1 MVGVEKP
8 PLPMRTANEARMNE
22 VCREDDPFYCFLLQA
37 TLLYYPLLLL
47 LVFVISA
54 ATHSILTTPKDD
66 VDEEPLGPGGKRLP
80 VSKKKKRRDG
90 EEPKRKQYGPILSPT
105 SRSWLTWISVVVFLT
120 FVANAVAHFSY
131 VMGELEGVIKGH
143 KESQSMTVYLIGSPN
158 LYLYL
163 ITTLFE
169 WNESPTIAHFLTWI
183 LSLIGELVI
192 CICTLLKAA
201 DPRFA
206 SDETTQLETRTL
218 HISKWDLTDVVL
230 YIIRIALTMC
240 MLSIYWAAWLH
251 TPKQEADKTELQ
263 NSDQGAEET
272 TPLLNGHRTSYS
284 SQNGRDLNGR
294 SVRSSRNGSTVGN
307 TNGAAEGGNITK
319 DYKEPGFYRPD
330 KAPQTTW
337 WGYLRSY
344 TMFFDYQWP
353 KNSLYLQ
360 FLYAL
365 CVLLLVAQRAINV
378 AVPIVVG
385 WLTKKLTLAEAPWY
399 MLGLLIFLRVLQG
412 GGMLLDA
419 TRAILWV
426 PISQNSYRAL
436 TTAAFEHVHSLSLDF
451 HLGKRTGEVLSA
463 LNKGASI
470 NSFLEQVTF
479 SVAPMILDLLLAVV
493 FFCWYFDATY
503 GAIVSCLTFWYLFLT
518 IRMAQTRADQRRLMS
533 NADREEEAVKND
545 SITSYETVKYFNAEQ
560 WEFQRYRNAIEAYQ
574 DAEKQVTWGVNKM
587 NVIQAF
593 VFMAGFT
600 VVMVFGA
607 YQVTHGGMDVG
618 RFLTLMTF
626 LNQLQA
632 PLNIFGSFYRTIQ
645 QSMISGERLLELFK
659 VKPTVVDD
667 ADAKPLLECNG
678 NIRWNKVAFNYDPKN
693 KALKDLDFECKPG
706 TTTAFVG
713 ESGGGKSTVFRLM
726 FRYYNTSSGSI
737 EIDGQDVK
745 NLTIDSVRRYIG
757 VVPQDTTMFNDT
769 LMYNLRYANQSAT
782 DEEVFEACRA
792 ASIHD
797 RIMSFPEKYNT
808 KVGERGLKLSGGE
821 RQRVAIARTILKNP
835 KIIMLDEATSAL
847 DAHTEQ
853 QIQDRL
859 GHLGQGRTLLVI
871 AHRLSTITHADQ
883 IIVLN
888 NGTIAEKGTHEELVN
903 ANGRYASMWER
914 QVQAERA
921 AEKARAA
928 SRKAQKLLRK
938 ANIGGLKKQ
947 TDGHS
952 DGYTSLDSSTI
963 LPGSSGN
970 NSKAG
975 TTVLTMIRITLI
987 TRITHTIRIA
997 HIILTDR
1004 ITLITHIILMTRT
1017 ILDDTD
1023 SSSQNLYKCDKG
1035 MNLATYASL
1044 LAKATSHQPHQ
1055 HTPPIVTI
1063 SH

>member
-1 MVGVEKP
+1 MAGVEKP
-8 PLPMRTANEARMNE
+8 PLPMRLDNSISPKANLTCGEN
-22 VCREDDPFYCFLLQA
+22 DPFYCFLLDE
-37 TLLYYPLLLL
+37 TLCYYPLVLL
-47 LVFVISA
+47 LVFVASA
-54 ATHSILTTPKDD
+54 ATYSIVTAPKEEDD
-66 VDEEPLGPGGKRLP
+66 EAGAEALGPGGKRLP
-80 VSKKKKRRDG
+80 MSKKKKRRGDN
-90 EEPKRKQYGPILSPT
+90 EPERLRYGPVLSPT
-105 SRSWLTWISVVVFLT
+105 STTWLTWISAAVFLT
-120 FVANAVAHFSY
+120 FVSNGIAHFSY
-131 VMGELEGVIKGH
+131 VMEELEGVVQGAKD
-143 KESQSMTVYLIGSPN
+143 SQSMIVRRVQRPPTSQSFANRKQVYLIASPN

-163 ITTLFE
+163 LTTLVE
-169 WNESPTIAHFLTWI
+169 WHETPTIAHFITWC
-183 LSLIGELVI
+183 LALIGELII
-192 CICTLLKAA
+192 CVCTILQVTNPRDGKASQA
-201 DPRFA
+201 QSP
-206 SDETTQLETRTL
+206 QPQ
-218 HISKWDLTDVVL
+218 ISKWALTDIILGVIRVVL
-230 YIIRIALTMC
+230 MVGLVG
-240 MLSIYWAAWLH
+240 IYVAAWFQK
-251 TPKQEADKTELQ
+251 PQQKENKFEEQ
-263 NSDQGAEET
+263 NSSQRAEET
-272 TPLLNGHRTSYS
+272 TPLLNGVNGHRMSYS
-284 SQNGRDLNGR
+284 SQNGR
-294 SVRSSRNGSTVGN
+294 SVRTSRNGSTVGN
-307 TNGAAEGGNITK
+307 TNGAAEGTPVSK

-330 KAPQTTW
+330 KAPHKSW
-337 WGYLRSY
+337 WEYVRSY
-344 TMFFDYQWP
+344 QVFFEYQWP
-353 KNSLYLQ
+353 KGSPHLQ
-360 FLYAL
+360 FLFAI
-365 CVLLLVAQRAINV
+365 CVVLLLAQRAVNV
-378 AVPIVVG
+378 LVPVVVG
-385 WLTKKLTLAEAPWY
+385 WLTRQLTLQQAPWAV
-399 MLGLLIFLRVLQG
+399 LGLLIFLRLMQG
-412 GGMLLDA
+412 TGMLLDA
-419 TRAILWV
+419 FRAILWV

-436 TTAAFEHVHSLSLDF
+436 TSAAFEHVHSLSLDF

-470 NSFLEQVTF
+470 NSFLEQATF
-479 SVAPMILDLLLAVV
+479 SVLPMIFDLFLAVG
-493 FFCWYFDATY
+493 FFCYYFDATY

-518 IRMAQTRADQRRLMS
+518 IRMAQTRADQRRIMS

-545 SITSYETVKYFNAEQ
+545 SITSYETVKYFNAEE
-560 WEFQRYRNAIEAYQ
+560 WEFQRYRNAIQAYQ
-574 DAEKQVTWGVNKM
+574 DAEKQVTWGVNRM
-587 NVIQAF
+587 NVIQAC
-593 VFMAGFT
+593 VFMLGFS

-607 YQVTHGGMDVG
+607 YQVTSGGMDVG

-626 LNQLQA
+626 LNQLQT

-645 QSMISGERLLELFK
+645 QAMISGERLLELFK
-659 VKPTVVDD
+659 VKPTVVD
-667 ADAKPLLECNG
+667 APGARPLLECNG

-745 NLTIDSVRRYIG
+745 DLTIDSVRRFIG

-769 LMYNLRYANQSAT
+769 LMYNLRYANQAAT

-797 RIMSFPEKYNT
+797 RIMSFPDQYNT

-859 GHLGQGRTLLVI
+859 GHLGQGRTLLII
-871 AHRLSTITHADQ
+871 AYVFSPSCTFALDGRNTNTGYRHRLSTITHADQ

-888 NGTIAEKGTHEELVN
+888 NGTIAEKGTHDQLVA

-938 ANIGGLKKQ
+938 ANIVSKKQ

-970 NSKAG
+970 NSKAN
-975 TTVLTMIRITLI
+975 TTGE
-987 TRITHTIRIA
+987 
-997 HIILTDR
+997 
-1004 ITLITHIILMTRT
+1004 
-1017 ILDDTD
+1017 D
-1023 SSSQNLYKCDKG
+1023 SSSSSSSSDAESIHSVHNDSDHSEHSDHSG
-1035 MNLATYASL
+1035 HSGH
-1044 LAKATSHQPHQ
+1044 SGRH
-1055 HTPPIVTI
+1055 
-1063 SH
+1063 

>member
-1 MVGVEKP
+1 MAGVEKP
-8 PLPMRTANEARMNE
+8 PLPMRLDNSTSPKANLTCGEYDA
-22 VCREDDPFYCFLLQA
+22 FSCFLLDE
-37 TLLYYPLLLL
+37 TLCYYPLVLL
-47 LVFVISA
+47 LVFIVSA
-54 ATHSILTTPKDD
+54 ATYSIVTAPKEE
-66 VDEEPLGPGGKRLP
+66 DEASADAQGPGGKRLP
-80 VSKKKKRRDG
+80 VSKKKKRRG
-90 EEPKRKQYGPILSPT
+90 ENDPERKRFGAILSPT
-105 SRSWLTWISVVVFLT
+105 SRTWLTWISAAVFLT
-120 FVANAVAHFSY
+120 FVSNAITHFSY
-131 VMGELEGVIKGH
+131 TMKQLEGAAQGAKD
-143 KESQSMTVYLIGSPN
+143 SRSMIVYLIASPN

-163 ITTLFE
+163 LTTLVE
-169 WNESPTIAHFLTWI
+169 WHEAPTIAHFVTWS
-183 LSLIGELVI
+183 LALIGELII
-192 CICTLLKAA
+192 CICTILEVTNPKA
-201 DPRFA
+201 PKTSRVE
-206 SDETTQLETRTL
+206 SPQP
-218 HISKWDLTDVVL
+218 HISNWAVTD
-230 YIIRIALTMC
+230 IALGVFRIVLM
-240 MLSIYWAAWLH
+240 MLLVGIYVAAWFRN
-251 TPKQEADKTELQ
+251 PKQMEDKSEEH
-263 NSDQGAEET
+263 NSSQRAEET
-272 TPLLNGHRTSYS
+272 TPLLNGHRMSYS
-284 SQNGRDLNGR
+284 SQNGR
-294 SVRSSRNGSTVGN
+294 SVRTSRNGSTVGN
-307 TNGAAEGGNITK
+307 TNGAAEGAAVAK
-319 DYKEPGFYRPD
+319 DCKEPGFYRPD
-330 KAPQTTW
+330 KAPHKSW
-337 WGYLRSY
+337 WEYVRSY
-344 TMFFDYQWP
+344 QVFFEYQWP
-353 KNSLYLQ
+353 KGSPHLQ
-360 FLYAL
+360 FLFAI
-365 CVLLLVAQRAINV
+365 CVVLLLMQRAVNV
-378 AVPIVVG
+378 LVPLVVG
-385 WLTKKLTLAEAPWY
+385 WLTRELTLQQVPWAA
-399 MLGLLIFLRVLQG
+399 LALLIFLRLLQG
-412 GGMLLDA
+412 TSMLLDA
-419 TRAILWV
+419 FRAILWV

-436 TTAAFEHVHSLSLDF
+436 TSAAFEHVHSLSLDF

-470 NSFLEQVTF
+470 NSFLEQATF
-479 SVAPMILDLLLAVV
+479 SVLPMIIDLVFAVC
-493 FFCWYFDATY
+493 FFCYYFDATY

-518 IRMAQTRADQRRLMS
+518 IRMAQTRADQRRIMS

-545 SITSYETVKYFNAEQ
+545 SITSYETVKYFNAEE
-560 WEFQRYRNAIEAYQ
+560 WEFKRYRNAIEAYQ
-574 DAEKQVTWGVNKM
+574 DAEKQVTWGVNRM

-593 VFMAGFT
+593 VFMVGFS
-600 VVMVFGA
+600 VVMIFGA
-607 YQVTHGGMDVG
+607 YQVTHGDMDVG

-645 QSMISGERLLELFK
+645 QAMISGERLLELFK
-659 VKPTVVDD
+659 VRPTVVD
-667 ADAKPLLECNG
+667 APGARPLSECHG

-745 NLTIDSVRRYIG
+745 DLTIDSVRRFIG

-769 LMYNLRYANQSAT
+769 LMYNLRYANQAAT

-797 RIMSFPEKYNT
+797 RIISFPDQYNT

-859 GHLGQGRTLLVI
+859 GHLGQGRTLLII

-888 NGTIAEKGTHEELVN
+888 NGTIAEKGTHDQLVA

-938 ANIGGLKKQ
+938 ANIVSKKQ
-947 TDGHS
+947 MDRHS

-970 NSKAG
+970 NSKAN
-975 TTVLTMIRITLI
+975 TTGE
-987 TRITHTIRIA
+987 
-997 HIILTDR
+997 
-1004 ITLITHIILMTRT
+1004 
-1017 ILDDTD
+1017 D
-1023 SSSQNLYKCDKG
+1023 SSSSSSSSDAESIHSVHNDSDHSDHSDRSG
-1035 MNLATYASL
+1035 RS
-1044 LAKATSHQPHQ
+1044 SRH
-1055 HTPPIVTI
+1055 
-1063 SH
+1063 

>member
-1 MVGVEKP
+1 MAGVEKP
-8 PLPMRTANEARMNE
+8 PLPMRLDNGTSPKANTTCGETDA
-22 VCREDDPFYCFLLQA
+22 FSCFLLDE
-37 TLLYYPLLLL
+37 TLCYYPLIL
-47 LVFVISA
+47 LVVFVVSA
-54 ATHSILTTPKDD
+54 ATYSIVTAPKEEDD
-66 VDEEPLGPGGKRLP
+66 DAGADALGPGGKRLP
-80 VSKKKKRRDG
+80 VSKKKKRRGDN
-90 EEPKRKQYGPILSPT
+90 ETERLRYGPVLSPT
-105 SRSWLTWISVVVFLT
+105 SRTWFTWLSAAVFLT
-120 FVANAVAHFSY
+120 FVSNGIAHFSY
-131 VMGELEGVIKGH
+131 VMQELEGIEHVVKD
-143 KESQSMTVYLIGSPN
+143 SQSMIVYLIASPN

-163 ITTLFE
+163 LTTLIE
-169 WNESPTIAHFLTWI
+169 WHEAPTIAHFITWC
-183 LSLIGELVI
+183 LALIGELII
-192 CICTLLKAA
+192 CICTIHQVTNPK
-201 DPRFA
+201 DQKSTRV
-206 SDETTQLETRTL
+206 QLPQPQV
-218 HISKWDLTDVVL
+218 SKWALADIILGA
-230 YIIRIALTMC
+230 IRIVLVIG
-240 MLSIYWAAWLH
+240 LVGIYVAAWLRK
-251 TPKQEADKTELQ
+251 PQEKENKLEGQ
-263 NSDQGAEET
+263 NSSQRAEET
-272 TPLLNGHRTSYS
+272 TPLLNGVNGHRMSYS
-284 SQNGRDLNGR
+284 SQTGR
-294 SVRSSRNGSTVGN
+294 SLRTSRNGSTVGN
-307 TNGAAEGGNITK
+307 ANGAAEGALGSK

-330 KAPQTTW
+330 KAPHKSW
-337 WGYLRSY
+337 WEYVRSY
-344 TMFFDYQWP
+344 QVFFEYQWP
-353 KNSLYLQ
+353 KGSPHLQ
-360 FLYAL
+360 FLFAI
-365 CVLLLVAQRAINV
+365 CVLLLVGQRLVNV
-378 AVPIVVG
+378 LVPVVVG
-385 WLTKKLTLAEAPWY
+385 WLTRQLTLQQAPWAV
-399 MLGLLIFLRVLQG
+399 LGLLIFLRLMQG
-412 GGMLLDA
+412 TGMLLDA
-419 TRAILWV
+419 IRAILWV

-436 TTAAFEHVHSLSLDF
+436 TSAAFEHVHSLSLDF

-470 NSFLEQVTF
+470 NSFLDQATF
-479 SVAPMILDLLLAVV
+479 SVLPMIVDLFLAVG
-493 FFCWYFDATY
+493 FFCYYFDATY

-518 IRMAQTRADQRRLMS
+518 IRMAQTRADQRRIMS

-545 SITSYETVKYFNAEQ
+545 SITSYETVKYFNAEE
-560 WEFQRYRNAIEAYQ
+560 WEFQRYRNAIQAYQ
-574 DAEKQVTWGVNKM
+574 DAEKQVTWGVNRM
-587 NVIQAF
+587 NVIQAC
-593 VFMAGFT
+593 VFMLGFG

-607 YQVTHGGMDVG
+607 YQVTKGGMDVG

-626 LNQLQA
+626 LNQLQT

-645 QSMISGERLLELFK
+645 QAMISGERLLELFK
-659 VKPTVVDD
+659 VKPTVVD
-667 ADAKPLLECNG
+667 APGARPLLECNG

-745 NLTIDSVRRYIG
+745 DLTIDSVRRFIG

-769 LMYNLRYANQSAT
+769 LMYNLRYANQAAT

-797 RIMSFPEKYNT
+797 RIMSFPEQYNT

-859 GHLGQGRTLLVI
+859 GHLGQGRTLLII

-888 NGTIAEKGTHEELVN
+888 NGTIAEKGTHDQLVA

-938 ANIGGLKKQ
+938 ANIVSKKQ

-952 DGYTSLDSSTI
+952 DGYNSLDSSTI

-970 NSKAG
+970 NSKAN
-975 TTVLTMIRITLI
+975 TTGE
-987 TRITHTIRIA
+987 
-997 HIILTDR
+997 
-1004 ITLITHIILMTRT
+1004 
-1017 ILDDTD
+1017 D
-1023 SSSQNLYKCDKG
+1023 SSSSSNSSD
-1035 MNLATYASL
+1035 AESDH
-1044 LAKATSHQPHQ
+1044 SHHNDSD
-1055 HTPPIVTI
+1055 HSGH
-1063 SH
+1063 SHRSGHNGRH